1 MRQHN
6 GMRPQDVVILLKII
20 TKKNSPWQN
29 KDLAGELFISPAEV
43 SDSLSRS
50 EVAGLIDASKKV
62 VFRQSLMEFLEHGLR
77 YVFPARPGTMVNGI
91 YTAHS
96 HPFMQTKFPSEIN
109 YVWNEAFG
117 DVRGLT
123 IEPLYKNQVKAA
135 KIDPALYLLLALL
148 DVIRVGR
155 VREVKVAIAELK
167 RQIL

>member
-1 MRQHN
+1 
-6 GMRPQDVVILLKII
+6 MRPQDVVILLKII

>member
-1 MRQHN
+1 
-6 GMRPQDVVILLKII
+6 MRPQDVVILLKII
-20 TKKNSPWQN
+20 TKKDSPWQN
-29 KDLAGELFISPAEV
+29 KDLAGELFISSAEV

-77 YVFPARPGTMVNGI
+77 YVFPARPGTMANGI

-109 YVWNEAFG
+109 YVWNDVFG
-117 DVRGLT
+117 DVRGLI